1 MSVKSIVFLASMVFA
16 IMATATKR
24 LALDDKF
31 ADFGR
36 LVDLPRAAAENAVV
50 DSPRG
55 LGSQG
60 FFGKIVARQETI
72 TVTATATADSCGPF
86 DPVTSDLSQ
95 VSEIQSATS
104 SVPVPVSSNVPI
116 SSASEALGS
125 SVDPIG
131 ISSTA
136 VSSNPAVSVTPSAS
150 TPVAS
155 ETGVAPPIETN
166 FAVRNGGL
174 EGAILVGAAGFAA
187 LVAL

>member
-16 IMATATKR
+16 IMATA
-24 LALDDKF
+24 AN
-31 ADFGR
+31 
-36 LVDLPRAAAENAVV
+36 LPRAAAEKAVV

-86 DPVTSDLSQ
+86 DPVTSDSTE
-95 VSEIQSATS
+95 VPEFQSTTIP
-104 SVPVPVSSNVPI
+104 VPVPDVTT
-116 SSASEALGS
+116 SEAFGS
-125 SVDPIG
+125 SVDPIA

-136 VSSNPAVSVTPSAS
+136 VSSNPADSVIPSAS

-155 ETGVAPPIETN
+155 ETGIAPPIETS

-174 EGAILVGAAGFAA
+174 EGAILAGAAGFAA
-187 LVAL
+187 LVAF

>member
-16 IMATATKR
+16 IMATA
-24 LALDDKF
+24 AN
-31 ADFGR
+31 
-36 LVDLPRAAAENAVV
+36 LPRAAAEKAVV

-72 TVTATATADSCGPF
+72 TVTATATAESCDAF
-86 DPVTSDLSQ
+86 DPVTSDPSQ
-95 VSEIQSATS
+95 VSEIQSTTS
-104 SVPVPVSSNVPI
+104 PVLAPVSSSVAV

-125 SVDPIG
+125 SVDPIA

-155 ETGVAPPIETN
+155 ETGIAPPIETN